1 MTFLEI
7 PLKPKTL
14 DQIDTP
20 VREVN
25 GEEGERVVVGL
36 RLLANDPG
44 QAESRSLCSDTGENS
59 PPQKY
64 FNLDDQLML
73 QEQASDPTLRL
84 KPKERKASVDV
95 PSR

>member
-1 MTFLEI
+1 MLDFLGNHA
-7 PLKPKTL
+7 KTKKIN
-14 DQIDTP
+14 QIDTS

-59 PPQKY
+59 PP
-64 FNLDDQLML
+64 
-73 QEQASDPTLRL
+73 
-84 KPKERKASVDV
+84 
-95 PSR
+95 

>member
-1 MTFLEI
+1 MLDFLGNHA
-7 PLKPKTL
+7 KTKKIN
-14 DQIDTP
+14 QIDTP

-59 PPQKY
+59 PP
-64 FNLDDQLML
+64 
-73 QEQASDPTLRL
+73 
-84 KPKERKASVDV
+84 
-95 PSR
+95 